1 MKLRALALAFGLA
14 LSAVA
19 PAAAQPADGATAGAT
34 PDDRATSFRAVSG
47 AEAESVPGGALLVGA
62 YGLVWAFTLLYVLRL
77 AGLSRRTAQDLTR
90 LERTLAEAEARA
102 GAAPSGAAEAR
113 AGAAPSGAAEAR
125 AGAAGAAG
133 AARDEA

>member
-14 LSAVA
+14 LSAAA

-62 YGLVWAFTLLYVLRL
+62 YGLVWAFMLLYVLHL
-77 AGLSRRTAQDLTR
+77 AGLSRRTSQDLTR
-90 LERTLAEAEARA
+90 LERTLAEAEAA
-102 GAAPSGAAEAR
+102 QGH
-113 AGAAPSGAAEAR
+113 
-125 AGAAGAAG
+125 AG